1 MAWPVMLARESTI
14 LLTGVNGCEFGTKVR
29 RNFPIGKYLVNSCL
43 IIRNIPDREI
53 LLAYSPVVV
62 ENFPNGET
70 EQAMTF
76 IRSPQQLGDAL
87 RAARKQLGLT
97 QPQLALA
104 AGVGVR
110 FIVDLEAGKPTLR
123 LENVLR
129 VIDALGGEVQLSGL
143 PSSVTN
149 DQREGGDHGA

>member
-1 MAWPVMLARESTI
+1 MASIHTA
-14 LLTGVNGCEFGTKVR
+14 
-29 RNFPIGKYLVNSCL
+29 
-43 IIRNIPDREI
+43 
-53 LLAYSPVVV
+53 
-62 ENFPNGET
+62 
-70 EQAMTF
+70 
-76 IRSPQQLGDAL
+76 QQLGDAL

-110 FIVDLEAGKPTLR
+110 FMVELEAGKPTLR

-129 VIDALGGEVQLSGL
+129 VIDALGGEIQLSGL
-143 PSSVTN
+143 PSVAAG

>member
-1 MAWPVMLARESTI
+1 
-14 LLTGVNGCEFGTKVR
+14 
-29 RNFPIGKYLVNSCL
+29 
-43 IIRNIPDREI
+43 
-53 LLAYSPVVV
+53 
-62 ENFPNGET
+62 
-70 EQAMTF
+70 MTS

-110 FIVDLEAGKPTLR
+110 FVVDLEAGKPTLR

-129 VIDALGGEVQLSGL
+129 VIDALGGEIHLSGL
-143 PSSVTN
+143 PLVASD
-149 DQREGGDHGA
+149 DQREDDSHGT